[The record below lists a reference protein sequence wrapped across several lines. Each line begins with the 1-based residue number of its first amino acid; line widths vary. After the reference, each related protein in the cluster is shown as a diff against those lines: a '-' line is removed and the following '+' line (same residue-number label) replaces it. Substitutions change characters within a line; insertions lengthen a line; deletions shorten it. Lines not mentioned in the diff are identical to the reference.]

1 MKGMEGNSE
10 NVGQV
15 TSTSLRSE
23 TARRVMMKRRKSQ
36 NVSKWKWEKGKIG
49 EGLKVG
55 EMQCKF
61 SRDWEDQLLTR
72 QSFCDVIWDEV
83 VERFLIVLCG

>member
-49 EGLKVG
+49 EGLEEG
-55 EMQCKF
+55 EMDCEC

-83 VERFLIVLCG
+83 VERFLIILCG